1 MTTNNDK
8 LANELAKAEEAIAE
22 LETKV
27 AFQEHT
33 IDALN
38 EALQEILDDEDTI
51 VDEYGVEMSE
61 IILTVGSDSKGTVGF
76 SELNIEYDVKFEIK
90 SGDLIA
96 CSGFGAGLSWGAAL
110 FYWHGPY

>member
-38 EALQEILDDEDTI
+38 EALAHQQIQIDKMQFQLRHVIDKVKGMEPSNIAK
-51 VDEYGVEMSE
+51 MSE
-61 IILTVGSDSKGTVGF
+61 ETPPPH
-76 SELNIEYDVKFEIK
+76 Y
-90 SGDLIA
+90 
-96 CSGFGAGLSWGAAL
+96 
-110 FYWHGPY
+110 

>member
-1 MTTNNDK
+1 MTTNNNK

-38 EALQEILDDEDTI
+38 EALAHQQIQIDKMQFQLRHVIDKVKGMEPSNIAK
-51 VDEYGVEMSE
+51 MSE
-61 IILTVGSDSKGTVGF
+61 ETPPPH
-76 SELNIEYDVKFEIK
+76 Y
-90 SGDLIA
+90 
-96 CSGFGAGLSWGAAL
+96 
-110 FYWHGPY
+110 

>member
-8 LANELAKAEEAIAE
+8 LANELAKAEDAIAE

-38 EALQEILDDEDTI
+38 EALAHQQIQIDKVQFQLRHVIDKVKGMEPSNIAK
-51 VDEYGVEMSE
+51 MSE
-61 IILTVGSDSKGTVGF
+61 ETPPPH
-76 SELNIEYDVKFEIK
+76 Y
-90 SGDLIA
+90 
-96 CSGFGAGLSWGAAL
+96 
-110 FYWHGPY
+110 

>member
-38 EALQEILDDEDTI
+38 EALAHQQIQIDKVQFQLRHVIDKVKGMEPSNIAK
-51 VDEYGVEMSE
+51 MSE
-61 IILTVGSDSKGTVGF
+61 ETPPPH
-76 SELNIEYDVKFEIK
+76 Y
-90 SGDLIA
+90 
-96 CSGFGAGLSWGAAL
+96 
-110 FYWHGPY
+110 

>member
-38 EALQEILDDEDTI
+38 EALAHQQIQIGKMQFQLRHVIDKVKGMEPSNIAK
-51 VDEYGVEMSE
+51 MSE
-61 IILTVGSDSKGTVGF
+61 ETPPPH
-76 SELNIEYDVKFEIK
+76 Y
-90 SGDLIA
+90 
-96 CSGFGAGLSWGAAL
+96 
-110 FYWHGPY
+110 

>member
-8 LANELAKAEEAIAE
+8 LANELAKAEDAIAE

-38 EALQEILDDEDTI
+38 EALAHQQIQIDKMQFQLRHVIDKVKGMEPSNIAK
-51 VDEYGVEMSE
+51 MSE
-61 IILTVGSDSKGTVGF
+61 ETPPPH
-76 SELNIEYDVKFEIK
+76 Y
-90 SGDLIA
+90 
-96 CSGFGAGLSWGAAL
+96 
-110 FYWHGPY
+110 

>member
-38 EALQEILDDEDTI
+38 EALAHQQIQIDKMQFQLRHVIDKVKGMEPSNIAK
-51 VDEYGVEMSE
+51 MSE
-61 IILTVGSDSKGTVGF
+61 ETQPPH
-76 SELNIEYDVKFEIK
+76 Y
-90 SGDLIA
+90 
-96 CSGFGAGLSWGAAL
+96 
-110 FYWHGPY
+110 

>member
-38 EALQEILDDEDTI
+38 EALAHQQIQIDKMQFQLRHVIDKVKGMEPSNIAK
-51 VDEYGVEMSE
+51 MSE
-61 IILTVGSDSKGTVGF
+61 ETPPP
-76 SELNIEYDVKFEIK
+76 NY
-90 SGDLIA
+90 
-96 CSGFGAGLSWGAAL
+96 
-110 FYWHGPY
+110 

>member
-8 LANELAKAEEAIAE
+8 LANELAKAENAIAE

-38 EALQEILDDEDTI
+38 EALAHQQIQIDKMQFQLRHVIDKVKGMEPSNIAK
-51 VDEYGVEMSE
+51 MSE
-61 IILTVGSDSKGTVGF
+61 ETPPPH
-76 SELNIEYDVKFEIK
+76 Y
-90 SGDLIA
+90 
-96 CSGFGAGLSWGAAL
+96 
-110 FYWHGPY
+110 

>member
-38 EALQEILDDEDTI
+38 EALAHQQVQIDKMQFQLRHVIDKVKGMEPSNIAK
-51 VDEYGVEMSE
+51 MSE
-61 IILTVGSDSKGTVGF
+61 ETPPPH
-76 SELNIEYDVKFEIK
+76 Y
-90 SGDLIA
+90 
-96 CSGFGAGLSWGAAL
+96 
-110 FYWHGPY
+110 

>member
-1 MTTNNDK
+1 MTTNNNK

-38 EALQEILDDEDTI
+38 EALAHQQVQIDKMQFQLRHVIDKVKGMEPSNIAK
-51 VDEYGVEMSE
+51 MSE
-61 IILTVGSDSKGTVGF
+61 ETPPPH
-76 SELNIEYDVKFEIK
+76 Y
-90 SGDLIA
+90 
-96 CSGFGAGLSWGAAL
+96 
-110 FYWHGPY
+110 